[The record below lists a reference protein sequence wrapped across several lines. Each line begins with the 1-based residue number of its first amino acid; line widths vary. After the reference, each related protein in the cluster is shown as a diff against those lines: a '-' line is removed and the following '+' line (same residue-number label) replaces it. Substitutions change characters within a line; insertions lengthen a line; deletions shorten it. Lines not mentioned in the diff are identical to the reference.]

1 MIKCILLCAFAIH
14 QMDNPVLNVEFI
26 GRKALE
32 EYSSIFRNMLSIR
45 GNENMSWHLEW
56 HSFIHSS
63 SPAIVKGT
71 SSKILQCLIP
81 SY

>member
-1 MIKCILLCAFAIH
+1 
-14 QMDNPVLNVEFI
+14 MDNPVLNVEFI

-32 EYSSIFRNMLSIR
+32 EYSSIFRNMLSIS